1 MLTLSVLA
9 FSPEPQDARNR
20 AAVTMNSSLV
30 IVNRRSDV
38 LRLRGGGNKYSF
50 HSVNVQYKRVVVK
63 KKSKNIIESREI
75 WDNLSCKARLSI
87 I

>member
-38 LRLRGGGNKYSF
+38 LRLRGGDNKYSS
-50 HSVNVQYKRVVVK
+50 HIINVQYKRVVVK
-63 KKSKNIIESREI
+63 KKSKKIKKYYRV
-75 WDNLSCKARLSI
+75 
-87 I
+87 